1 MLEEIRS
8 MGFDYAELSHG
19 IRISLLP
26 GIFDAVEAGVIK
38 ISTLHNF
45 CPLPMGITH
54 AAPNIYKFTSL
65 DRRERE
71 NAYRHTLKTIET
83 AERVGAKLIVL
94 HMGCIDMKDYTD
106 RLVDMLG
113 DGLRESSK
121 YEKLC
126 REVVEKRE
134 AKKEKPSEAAAE
146 LLHMFEQEAGKR
158 GIVLGIENREALE
171 EIPFETDFNLLAIL
185 APFVVAGLHLLWL
198 GKKRVAQGIRT
209 REIWIGYLATG
220 AGVVGIAL
228 LFEKFLQDATGVIE
242 EVSELTFAGLVLML
256 VLHYVLSWS
265 KRAPSPGGQQPTN
278 PSMTAGEHPASQAPS
293 HS

>member
-171 EIPFETDFNLLAIL
+171 EIPFETDFNFFFRDF
-185 APFVVAGLHLLWL
+185 PG
-198 GKKRVAQGIRT
+198 
-209 REIWIGYLATG
+209 
-220 AGVVGIAL
+220 GVVRYWHDTGHAQIKHNLGFIDHLMHLENMSEYLHGFHIHDVQFPGRDHCPPGTGMIDFAAL
-228 LFEKFLQDATGVIE
+228 KPLVKPEHIKVFEMSPGLSAE
-242 EVSELTFAGLVLML
+242 EVL
-256 VLHYVLSWS
+256 
-265 KRAPSPGGQQPTN
+265 GGVRHLK
-278 PSMTAGEHPASQAPS
+278 SIWGEE
-293 HS
+293 